1 MLETISPYYNDNE
14 LKLDYIIYKCNE
26 EKIKV
31 QLNFNDVYFIC
42 FSNYIVLHCVIFIII
57 ILIRIP
63 IKAHFL
69 FQPDPIDGTK
79 FKPMKLDIHQ
89 GVIKIVN
96 DDLFYDFQLNTTES
110 AIVERDREEILAKKF
125 RGFENPYHLI
135 DA

>member
-1 MLETISPYYNDNE
+1 
-14 LKLDYIIYKCNE
+14 
-26 EKIKV
+26 
-31 QLNFNDVYFIC
+31 
-42 FSNYIVLHCVIFIII
+42 
-57 ILIRIP
+57 
-63 IKAHFL
+63 
-69 FQPDPIDGTK
+69 
-79 FKPMKLDIHQ
+79 MKLDIHQ

>member
-1 MLETISPYYNDNE
+1 M
-14 LKLDYIIYKCNE
+14 
-26 EKIKV
+26 

-96 DDLFYDFQLNTTES
+96 DDLFYGFQLNTTES